1 MFAVRAPANFD
12 EPLTWLLVQA
22 PADVTKRW
30 TLILCCL
37 AQFMVILDVSVVNVA
52 LPSIRDDLGFSVV
65 DLQWVVNAY
74 TITFAG
80 FLLLGGRAADL
91 LGHKRVLLAGLLLFA
106 AASLAGGLSQGQGEL
121 IVARAF
127 QGLGG
132 AVVAPATLS
141 ILTTTFNEGAERNR
155 ALSVW
160 GAMGA
165 AGGAAGALVGGVLTD
180 LLGWQWILFIN
191 VPIGLVAV
199 LAGRRFIVEHARSA
213 AGDRHYDVLGAV
225 TVTAG
230 LMILTFGIVST
241 DQHGWGSAQA
251 LVPMAIGLVL
261 LALFLAIE
269 GHFSPRPLVPL
280 RVFGVRSLSAANI
293 VVFFLGCAVFAMWYF
308 ASLYMQQV
316 LGFSPIKTGV
326 AFLPMTAAIAAGS
339 TFAGRLSSR
348 IGPGRVLT
356 GGMTLI
362 ALGMAGFSFIDA
374 GGDYWSDV
382 FLPSVVTATGLGFS
396 FVPVT
401 IAGMAGVR
409 REEAGLASGLINTSR
424 QFGGSLGLAVL
435 ATIASSRTSALADG
449 GHTAAAALTGGFS
462 AAFWVGAGFAALGAL
477 AAAVGLARMP
487 ARRPEPVPQRA

>member
-1 MFAVRAPANFD
+1 
-12 EPLTWLLVQA
+12 VQPPDDA
-22 PADVTKRW
+22 TKRW
-30 TLILCCL
+30 TLILVCL

-91 LGHKRVLLAGLLLFA
+91 LGHKKVLL
-106 AASLAGGLSQGQGEL
+106 SGGLSQGQEEL
-121 IVARAF
+121 IIARAF

-141 ILTTTFNEGAERNR
+141 ILTTTFTEGAERNR

-165 AGGAAGALVGGVLTD
+165 AGGAAGALVGGLLTD
-180 LLGWQWILFIN
+180 WLGWQWILFIN
-191 VPIGLVAV
+191 VPIGIGAV
-199 LAGRRFIVEHARSA
+199 LAGRRFIVEYARE
-213 AGDRHYDVLGAV
+213 AGDHHYDALGAI

-230 LMILTFGIVST
+230 LMVLTFGIVST

-251 LVPMAIGLVL
+251 LVPMAIGLLL
-261 LALFLAIE
+261 LAVFLAIE
-269 GHFSPRPLVPL
+269 GRFSPRPLMPL
-280 RVFGVRSLSAANI
+280 RVFRVRSLSAANV

-316 LGFSPIKTGV
+316 LGYSPIKTGV
-326 AFLPMTAAIAAGS
+326 AFLPMTAAIAAAA
-339 TFAGRLSSR
+339 TLAGRLSSR
-348 IGPGRVLT
+348 VGPGLVLT
-356 GGMTLI
+356 GGMTLV

-374 GGDYWSDV
+374 DGGYWTDIFV
-382 FLPSVVTATGLGFS
+382 PSVVTATGLGFS

-401 IAGMAGVR
+401 IAGVAGVR

-435 ATIASSRTSALADG
+435 ATIASSRTSALADA
-449 GHTAAAALTGGFS
+449 GHGAAAALTGGFS
-462 AAFWVGAGFAALGAL
+462 AAFWVGAGFAALGAI
-477 AAAVGLARMP
+477 AAGVGLARTP
-487 ARRPEPVPQRA
+487 ARQPEPVPQRA